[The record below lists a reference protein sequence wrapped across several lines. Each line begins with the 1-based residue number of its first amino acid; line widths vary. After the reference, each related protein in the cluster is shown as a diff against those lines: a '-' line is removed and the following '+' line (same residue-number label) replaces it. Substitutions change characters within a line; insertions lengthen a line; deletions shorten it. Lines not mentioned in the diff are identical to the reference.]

1 MSPCFVCPFSSSIS
15 PLPTASSHPNLSSLT
30 SSKVGPAPS
39 SQSCHGKKP
48 KFLDFSKSLAVG
60 GIRQLDKE
68 SHPQGEGNLPGLE
81 GKGPPGQVT
90 SHPWEE
96 AEAWED
102 EEWVEGIIYLLH
114 GGTFES
120 QVTGI
125 NHLVTGVKGVM
136 AERYTAQ
143 LQ

>member
-1 MSPCFVCPFSSSIS
+1 M
-15 PLPTASSHPNLSSLT
+15 
-30 SSKVGPAPS
+30 
-39 SQSCHGKKP
+39 
-48 KFLDFSKSLAVG
+48 G
-60 GIRQLDKE
+60 GGQQLDKE
-68 SHPQGEGNLPGLE
+68 AHPQGEGNLPGLE

-90 SHPWEE
+90 SHPWEG

-102 EEWVEGIIYLLH
+102 EEWVEGIIYLPH

-136 AERYTAQ
+136 AERYIAQ
-143 LQ
+143 LQWGGCESFRGALQEQGKDKREEGHGTQKTQLTRERHVTHRGTLAG